1 MATIYSRL
9 GLNFTPSNSSIITL
23 SSEAK
28 AHLNSMPRFMQDWQ
42 IADIANTNVGGYFKN
57 PVANASASLVVNTSI
72 IFAIANNDP
81 ANTWINSAEALILS
95 NTANNFL
102 IELPKFQSHTA
113 NISGVNNVNNAGEA
127 VNDFPYYETATG
139 IGKFLIYITH
149 ESDGILNSSPIIGSM
164 TSLFINDELQAN
176 SIIIKNDLNT
186 INTAIAGNGICTLS
200 SASINLII
208 SHIETANTL
217 MVTRKDHDIN
227 FYRNSKLVLADYS
240 EVNKFSNMGETNT
253 KLAKEVVGTDKLITR
268 LNS

>member
-1 MATIYSRL
+1 ML
-9 GLNFTPSNSSIITL
+9 
-23 SSEAK
+23 
-28 AHLNSMPRFMQDWQ
+28 
-42 IADIANTNVGGYFKN
+42 
-57 PVANASASLVVNTSI
+57 
-72 IFAIANNDP
+72 
-81 ANTWINSAEALILS
+81 
-95 NTANNFL
+95 
-102 IELPKFQSHTA
+102 
-113 NISGVNNVNNAGEA
+113 
-127 VNDFPYYETATG
+127 

-149 ESDGILNSSPIIGSM
+149 ESDGILNSSPIIGSI
-164 TSLFINDELQAN
+164 TSLLINDELQAN

-217 MVTRKDHDIN
+217 IGTRKNHDIN
-227 FYRNSKLVLADYS
+227 FYRNSRLVLADYS